1 MQWLRHR
8 HLDPIKTLESM
19 IVRSPNDPRMPASWQ
34 RWIDTGHQI
43 DHYFLDLQK
52 DLAVVAF
59 GHPRKVLLFRLIFA
73 LEFGTILSLIG

>member
-19 IVRSPNDPRMPASWQ
+19 IVRPPNDPRMPASWQ
-34 RWIDTGHQI
+34 RWIDTGYQI
-43 DHYFLDLQK
+43 DDYFLELQK

-59 GHPRKVLLFRLIFA
+59 GHPKKILLLSLLFA
-73 LEFGTILSLIG
+73 LELGTILSLIG

>member
-8 HLDPIKTLESM
+8 DLDPIKTLDFM

-34 RWIDTGHQI
+34 GRIDTGYQI
-43 DHYFLDLQK
+43 DYYFLELQK

-59 GHPRKVLLFRLIFA
+59 GHPKKVLLLSLIFA

>member
-8 HLDPIKTLESM
+8 DLDPIQTLESM
-19 IVRSPNDPRMPASWQ
+19 IYRSPKDPRMPASWQ
-34 RWIDTGHQI
+34 SWIDTGYQI
-43 DHYFLDLQK
+43 DHYFLELQK

-59 GHPRKVLLFRLIFA
+59 GHPRKVLLLSLIFA